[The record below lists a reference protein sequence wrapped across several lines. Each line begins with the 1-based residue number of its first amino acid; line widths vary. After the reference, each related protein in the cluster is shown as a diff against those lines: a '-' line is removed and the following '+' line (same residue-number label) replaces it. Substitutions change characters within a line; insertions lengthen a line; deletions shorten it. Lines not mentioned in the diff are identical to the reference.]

1 MEWGVEWIE
10 KGKSEEE
17 ELNKRKK
24 KEEEVEML
32 AREN

>member
-1 MEWGVEWIE
+1 MEWIE

-17 ELNKRKK
+17 ALNKRKK

-32 AREN
+32 AREY